1 MSVNQQNI
9 KAFSL
14 LGEFILEH
22 YQLHAKSDSARKFHG
37 MQQILNKAI
46 EQSLSHNPW
55 FIKKNIERAIKAI
68 GLMLTS
74 KDLGSWINQY
84 QIGEQSDKQPVTIG
98 VIMAG
103 NIPAVGFHDFLCILM
118 AGANFAGKLSS
129 DDPYLLPSLA
139 KILCAIDNSFGDR
152 INFSGES
159 ILNADAIIA
168 TGSNNTARYFEY
180 YYSRLPHIFRNN
192 RNSVAVISGNE
203 TQAQL
208 VALAEDVFLH
218 FGLGCRNVSKLFLP
232 AGYSFFKLLQAFETA
247 RHVCDHGPYMNNFK
261 RCKALFTLQHV
272 DFFDNGFLILRYS
285 TAIASPV
292 ATLYYEFYENLVE
305 LVQNLREQLDQIQ
318 CIVSAINLPF
328 ITIDFGETQHPGLA
342 DYADGVDTVKFI
354 ADLKS

>member
-22 YQLHAKSDSARKFHG
+22 YQLQDISESTRKFHG
-37 MQQILNKAI
+37 MHQILDIAI
-46 EQSLSHNPW
+46 VQSLNHNPW
-55 FIKKNIERAIKAI
+55 FIKKHIEHAIKAI
-68 GLMLTS
+68 GQMLTA
-74 KDLGSWINQY
+74 KDLGPWINQY
-84 QIGEQSDKQPVTIG
+84 QIGDQSDKQAVTIG

-103 NIPAVGFHDFLCILM
+103 NIPAVGFHDFLCIMM
-118 AGANFAGKLSS
+118 AGVNFAGKLSS

-139 KILCAIDNSFGDR
+139 KILCAIDNSFTDR
-152 INFSGES
+152 INFSREP
-159 ILNADAIIA
+159 ILKADAIIA
-168 TGSNNTARYFEY
+168 TGSNNTARYFGY

-192 RNSVAVISGNE
+192 RNGVAVLSGNE

-232 AGYSFFKLLQAFETA
+232 AGYNFFQLLQAFETA
-247 RHVCDHGPYMNNFK
+247 RHVCDHASYMNNFK
-261 RCKALFTLQHV
+261 HFKALFTLHQD
-272 DFFDNGFLILRYS
+272 DFFDNGFLILKYS

-292 ATLYYEFYENLVE
+292 AALYYEFYGNIDE
-305 LVQNLREQLDQIQ
+305 LVQKMREQLDQIQ

-328 ITIDFGETQHPGLA
+328 TTIDFGETQHPGLA